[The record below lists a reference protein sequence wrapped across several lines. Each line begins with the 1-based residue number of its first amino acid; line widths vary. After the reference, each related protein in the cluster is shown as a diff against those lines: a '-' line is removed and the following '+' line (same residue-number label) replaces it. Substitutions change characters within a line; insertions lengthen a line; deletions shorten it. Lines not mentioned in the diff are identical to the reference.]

1 MNAVV
6 SGKQLMEKQQMVSG
20 RKWKAIEGRVTVLM
34 NGRMCLLKDRKGLE
48 KRGCVWK
55 GVD

>member
-6 SGKQLMEKQQMVSG
+6 SGKQLTEKQQMVSG
-20 RKWKAIEGRVTVLM
+20 RKWKAIKGRVTVLM
-34 NGRMCLLKDRKGLE
+34 NGRMCLLKVRKGLE